1 MSYSYNFTMRDLR
14 DAGVHF
20 GHRKNFWNPK
30 MAKYIYGSRNG
41 THIIDLQQTVPMLH
55 AALEAIREVATR
67 NGKILFVATKEQ
79 ASEVVAEHAIRCGQ
93 YYINHRWPGG
103 MLTNWSTISKSLN
116 TLKMYEEMLA
126 EEGSYLNKKEKL
138 DIDRKREK
146 LEKTL
151 GGIRNM
157 GGRPDLLFVIDV
169 NNESL
174 AIQEAKRLNIPVA
187 AVVDTNCS
195 PDGIE
200 YIIPGND
207 DARKSITLFMKLASD
222 AVLAGIQ
229 EGLTS
234 AGVDIGKMDL
244 AFDDVANTELPEMF
258 TEEEVAPK
266 KGKATVVVKNAKAN
280 ESKAATAEEKPA
292 EKAAVSEKPKAA
304 VILTKKEA
312 VSKTPAKEV
321 SAKPKAT
328 AKPKV
333 ETKAAKAKSTKAK

>member
-1 MSYSYNFTMRDLR
+1 MSYTYSFTMRDLR

-30 MAKYIYGSRNG
+30 MAKYIYGTRNG

-93 YYINHRWPGG
+93 FFINHRWPGG

-116 TLKMYEEMLA
+116 TLRTYEELLA

-157 GGRPDLLFVIDV
+157 GGRPDLLFIIDV

-174 AIQEAKRLNIPVA
+174 AVQEAKKLGIPVI

-195 PDGIE
+195 PEGIE
-200 YIIPGND
+200 YVIPGND
-207 DARKSITLFMKLASD
+207 DARKSITLFMKLASE

-258 TEEEVAPK
+258 SEEEESPK
-266 KGKATVVVKNAKAN
+266 KNKATVVVKGAKNSKAKTAATDDEAKVEPKAKAKV
-280 ESKAATAEEKPA
+280 EPKATVAKPKDKEASAKAKAPTA
-292 EKAAVSEKPKAA
+292 KPKA
-304 VILTKKEA
+304 
-312 VSKTPAKEV
+312 EV
-321 SAKPKAT
+321 KSAKPKA
-328 AKPKV
+328 
-333 ETKAAKAKSTKAK
+333 AKANK

>member
-1 MSYSYNFTMRDLR
+1 MTYSYNFTMRDLR

-30 MAKYIYGSRNG
+30 MAKYIYGIRNG

-93 YYINHRWPGG
+93 FYINHRWPGG

-116 TLKMYEEMLA
+116 TLRMYEEMLA
-126 EEGSYLNKKEKL
+126 EEGSHLNKKEKL
-138 DIDRKREK
+138 EINRKREK

-174 AIQEAKRLNIPVA
+174 AVQEAKKLSIPVA
-187 AVVDTNCS
+187 AVVDTNCC
-195 PDGIE
+195 PDNIE

-244 AFDDVANTELPEMF
+244 AFDEVANTELPEMF
-258 TEEEVAPK
+258 AEEEEAPK
-266 KGKATVVVKNAKAN
+266 KGKATVVVKNAKTN
-280 ESKAATAEEKPA
+280 KAKAEDTAQEPA
-292 EKAAVSEKPKAA
+292 EKTIADKKAKVAASSA
-304 VILTKKEA
+304 KKDA
-312 VSKTPAKEV
+312 VSKAL
-321 SAKPKAT
+321 KPKAT
-328 AKPKV
+328 AKSKAD
-333 ETKAAKAKSTKAK
+333 TKAAKPKTAKAGK